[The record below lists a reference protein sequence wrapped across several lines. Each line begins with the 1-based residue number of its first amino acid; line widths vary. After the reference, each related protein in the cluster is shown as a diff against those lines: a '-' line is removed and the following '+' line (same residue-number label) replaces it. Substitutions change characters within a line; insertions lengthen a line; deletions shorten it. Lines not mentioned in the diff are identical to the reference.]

1 VRLPNILMLLAAL
14 CAAVEPVAAQP
25 APPPAVPA
33 PPSRAAAPVG
43 DAGADYVPVDQDER
57 GLWME
62 MEKVERE
69 LKTSPIVIR
78 DPALNAYVRSVLCK
92 AVGEARCAPVRL
104 YIIRTSQFNAS
115 MAPNGVL
122 EVYSGLLLRTRNE
135 AQLAAV
141 LGHEYTHYAKRHS
154 LMLFRDVRSK
164 AATLMWF
171 QMVVGGLLA
180 SLMILPSIFQHSREM
195 EQEADMGG
203 LSLMAAAGY
212 DTREAAK
219 IWEQLR
225 EEMDA
230 TAAARKVKSKKDKDH
245 GIFEDH
251 PPTAERV
258 KYLTESA
265 VTQPGVPGATGQ
277 AAYAAN
283 LGPWWGTFM
292 DDQIK
297 QNDFGAS
304 DYLITSLGKQGW
316 TDWLWFARGEL
327 YRRHAGAG
335 EFEKAVGFYGE
346 GIAAGSAMPEL
357 WRGRGLTLLKLG
369 RTDEGKADLTEYL
382 RRAPNASDRAI
393 IAMMAGVQS

>member
-1 VRLPNILMLLAAL
+1 MRLRDLFQLAA
-14 CAAVEPVAAQP
+14 AACLVAEPVLAQAA
-25 APPPAVPA
+25 APAVPA
-33 PPSRAAAPVG
+33 PPAPAVL
-43 DAGADYVPVDQDER
+43 DSAVDEAYVPQDKDER

-69 LKTSPIVIR
+69 LKVSPLVMR
-78 DPALNAYVRSVLCK
+78 DPALNAYVKSVLCK
-92 AVGEARCAPVRL
+92 LIGQARCAPVRL
-104 YIIRTSQFNAS
+104 YIIRTSEFNAT

-122 EVYSGLLLRTRNE
+122 EVYSGLLLRSRNE

-141 LGHEYTHYAKRHS
+141 LGHEYTHYSRRHS
-154 LMLFRDVRSK
+154 LQLFRDVRSK
-164 AATLMWF
+164 SSTTMWF
-171 QMVVGGLLA
+171 SLMVGGLLA
-180 SLMILPSIFQHSREM
+180 SLMILPSIFKHSREM
-195 EQEADMGG
+195 EEEADRGG
-203 LSLMAAAGY
+203 LALMSHAGY
-212 DTREAAK
+212 DTREAAH

-230 TAAARKVKSKKDKDH
+230 TALARQTRSRKDKD
-245 GIFEDH
+245 GGMFADH
-251 PPTAERV
+251 PPSADRV
-258 KYLTESA
+258 KYLTTA
-265 VTQPGVPGATGQ
+265 AAADPGKPGNTGQ
-277 AAYAAN
+277 DAYATAMA
-283 LGPWWGTFM
+283 PYWGEFA